1 MVTQIQLHSLNTCK
15 IQQLHQIFMEN
26 LRIRKTPLPLFSV
39 IVFLLHLS
47 SLHFPSLAY
56 EPPDKYFI
64 NCGSNANATLNSR
77 VFIADRFFHSKA
89 SNGINGGNQSNLNL
103 TARIFRQESY
113 YEFDIT
119 ENGTYFVRLHFL
131 AFASSSSNL
140 SAALFD
146 VSAFPNISNPGFML
160 LKNFTAKNST
170 SNSTIKEF
178 FLGIHPGS
186 FRIYFTPRGSS
197 FAFVNAIE
205 VFLAPANFSPKNYT
219 SSSPLVLHT
228 IYRVNVGGQELRPDE
243 DTLWRNWDSDDL
255 HLTNS
260 NPGGKVGPSQT
271 PKYQVYEE
279 DGFVAAA
286 NHFIA
291 PDLVYETAKV
301 MDNSSSTS
309 NPSTLFNITWS
320 FNVRRNT
327 KHLVRAHFYD
337 AVGGTAATIVFN
349 LYSNGNFTKKVGGSN
364 SIFLNQL
371 PYYYDFVVES
381 KESELIS
388 ISIGPNAEETTT
400 NNSFLNG
407 LEMLEIMEESAPI
420 PNMKESKS
428 INVAV
433 VVGSVLGGLSLICI
447 LVVGFLLGLKYRKA
461 KHVETSEWSPM
472 PAFGGGSTRSRF
484 TEGTITGS
492 PMTYLNLGLKIS
504 FAQLQQATNNFDTKF
519 LIGKGG
525 FGNVYRGTLSDG
537 RIVAVKR
544 GKRHEHS
551 SGQGLPEFETEIMV
565 LSRIRHR
572 HLVSLI
578 GYCDERSEMILV
590 YEFMEKGTLREHL
603 YESNLPRLSWKQR
616 LEICI
621 GAARGLNYL
630 HKGAAGGIIHRDVK
644 STNILL
650 DAKCVAKVADFGL
663 SRSGPL
669 DETHV
674 STNVKGTFGYLDPEY
689 IMTQQLTEKSDVYSF
704 GVVLLEVLC
713 ARPALDRNLPT
724 EQINLADW
732 GMNCKKNGLLEQI
745 VDSSLKG
752 QIDPSSLRKFSE
764 IAEKC
769 LQDDAYDR
777 PTMGDVLWDLE
788 YALQLQ
794 QTAKH
799 REPHEDST
807 INASSEFVLPNVQHF
822 PSHSSTV
829 NQDDMTFSGV
839 DESDTAGNE
848 VFSQLKIGDAR

>member
-1 MVTQIQLHSLNTCK
+1 MVTQIELHSLNTCK

-26 LRIRKTPLPLFSV
+26 LPIRKTPPPLFSV
-39 IVFLLHLS
+39 LVFLLHFS

-56 EPPDKYFI
+56 DTPDKYFI
-64 NCGSNANATLNSR
+64 NCGSNANANFNNH
-77 VFIADRFFHSKA
+77 VFTADHFFHSKA
-89 SNGINGGNQSNLNL
+89 TSSINGGNQSNLHL
-103 TARIFRQESY
+103 TARIFWQESY
-113 YEFDIT
+113 YKFDIT
-119 ENGTYFVRLHFL
+119 ENGTYYVRLHFF

-140 SAALFD
+140 SAAIFD
-146 VSAFPNISNPGFML
+146 VSAFPNNSNSGFML
-160 LKNFTAKNST
+160 LKNFTAKNS
-170 SNSTIKEF
+170 SGNSTIHEF
-178 FLGIHPGS
+178 FLGIDPGS
-186 FRIYFTPRGSS
+186 LRIYFTPRGLS

-205 VFLAPANFSPKNYT
+205 VFLAPANFSPKNYP

-228 IYRVNVGGQELRPDE
+228 IYRVNVGGKELGPDI
-243 DTLWRNWDSDDL
+243 DGLWRNWDPDDL
-255 HLTNS
+255 YLLES
-260 NPGGKVGPSQT
+260 NPVGEVGPLQT
-271 PKYQVYEE
+271 PKYSNHEN

-286 NHFIA
+286 NNFIA

-301 MDNSSSTS
+301 MNNGSR
-309 NPSTLFNITWS
+309 NLSTLFNITWS
-320 FNVRRNT
+320 FNVRRNA
-327 KHLVRAHFYD
+327 KHLVRAHFCD
-337 AVGGTAATIVFN
+337 LVGQAADIAFN
-349 LYSNGNFTKKVGGSN
+349 LYSNGNFTKNVSN
-364 SIFLNQL
+364 FVFVNLM

-381 KESELIS
+381 KESELIN
-388 ISIGPNAEETTT
+388 ISIGPNVEKTTT

-407 LEMLEIMEESAPI
+407 LEMLEIMEELAPI
-420 PNMKESKS
+420 PNRKEHKS
-428 INVAV
+428 INVPV

-447 LVVGFLLGLKYRKA
+447 LVVGFLFGLKYRKA

-472 PAFGGGSTRSRF
+472 PAFGGGSTHSRF

-578 GYCDERSEMILV
+578 GYCDEGSEMILV

-603 YESNLPRLSWKQR
+603 YESNLPRLPWKQR

-621 GAARGLNYL
+621 GAARGLHYL

-713 ARPALDRNLPT
+713 ARPALARNLPN
-724 EQINLADW
+724 EQINLAEW

-745 VDSSLKG
+745 VDSSLEG
-752 QIDPSSLRKFSE
+752 QIDPSSLRKFIE
-764 IAEKC
+764 TAEKC
-769 LQDDAYDR
+769 LQDDASDR
-777 PTMGDVLWDLE
+777 PTMDDVLWDLD

-807 INASSEFVLPNVQHF
+807 INASSEFVSPNVQHF
-822 PSHSSTV
+822 PSHSSTA
-829 NQDDMTFSGV
+829 NPDDMTFSGV
-839 DESDTAGNE
+839 DESDTATNK

>member
-1 MVTQIQLHSLNTCK
+1 MVTQIELHSLNTCK

-26 LRIRKTPLPLFSV
+26 LPIRKTPPPLFSV
-39 IVFLLHLS
+39 LVFLLHFS

-56 EPPDKYFI
+56 DTPDKYFI
-64 NCGSNANATLNSR
+64 NCGSNANANFNNH
-77 VFIADRFFHSKA
+77 VFTADRFFHSKA
-89 SNGINGGNQSNLNL
+89 TSSINGGNQSNLYL
-103 TARIFRQESY
+103 TARIFEQESY
-113 YEFDIT
+113 YKFDIT
-119 ENGTYFVRLHFL
+119 ENGTYYVRLHFL

-140 SAALFD
+140 SAAIFD
-146 VSAFPNISNPGFML
+146 VSAFPNNSNSGFML
-160 LKNFTAKNST
+160 LKNFTAKNS
-170 SNSTIKEF
+170 SGNSTIHEF
-178 FLGIHPGS
+178 FLGIDPGS
-186 FRIYFTPRGSS
+186 FRIYFTPRGLS

-205 VFLAPANFSPKNYT
+205 VFLAPANFSPENYP

-228 IYRVNVGGQELRPDE
+228 IYRVNVGGHELGPDE
-243 DTLWRNWDSDDL
+243 DKLWRNWEPDDHYL
-255 HLTNS
+255 LNS
-260 NPGGKVGPSQT
+260 NPVGEVGPSQK
-271 PKYQVYEE
+271 P
-279 DGFVAAA
+279 
-286 NHFIA
+286 
-291 PDLVYETAKV
+291 
-301 MDNSSSTS
+301 
-309 NPSTLFNITWS
+309 
-320 FNVRRNT
+320 RNA
-327 KHLVRAHFYD
+327 KHLVRAHFCD
-337 AVGGTAATIVFN
+337 LVGQAADIVFN
-349 LYSNGNFTKKVGGSN
+349 LYSNGNFIKNVNN
-364 SIFLNQL
+364 SVFVNPI

-381 KESELIS
+381 KESELIN
-388 ISIGPNAEETTT
+388 ISIGPNVEKTST

-407 LEMLEIMEESAPI
+407 LEMLEIMDELAQI
-420 PNMKESKS
+420 PNMKEHKS
-428 INVAV
+428 INVPV

-447 LVVGFLLGLKYRKA
+447 LVVGFLFGLKYRKA

-472 PAFGGGSTRSRF
+472 PAFGGGSTHSRV

-578 GYCDERSEMILV
+578 GYCDEGSEMILV

-603 YESNLPRLSWKQR
+603 YESNLPRLPWKQR

-621 GAARGLNYL
+621 GAARGLHYL

-689 IMTQQLTEKSDVYSF
+689 ILTQQLTEKSDVYSF

-713 ARPALDRNLPT
+713 ARPALARNLPN
-724 EQINLADW
+724 EQINLAEW

-752 QIDPSSLRKFSE
+752 QIDPSSLRKFIE
-764 IAEKC
+764 TAEKC
-769 LQDDAYDR
+769 LQDDASDR
-777 PTMGDVLWDLE
+777 PTMDDVLWDLD

-822 PSHSSTV
+822 PSHSSTA
-829 NQDDMTFSGV
+829 NPDDMTFSGV
-839 DESDTAGNE
+839 DESDTATNK

>member
-1 MVTQIQLHSLNTCK
+1 MVTRIEPHSLNTCK
-15 IQQLHQIFMEN
+15 IQQLHQSFMEN
-26 LRIRKTPLPLFSV
+26 LPIRKTPIPLFSV
-39 IVFLLHLS
+39 LVFLLHFS

-64 NCGSNANATLNSR
+64 NCGSNANATFNNH
-77 VFIADRFFHSKA
+77 VFTPDRFFHSKA
-89 SNGINGGNQSNLNL
+89 SSCINGGNQSNLYL
-103 TARIFRQESY
+103 TARIFRRESY
-113 YEFDIT
+113 YKFDIT
-119 ENGTYFVRLHFL
+119 ENGTYYVRLHFL

-140 SAALFD
+140 SAATFD
-146 VSAFPNISNPGFML
+146 VSAFPNISNSGFML
-160 LKNFTAKNST
+160 LKNFTAKNS
-170 SNSTIKEF
+170 SGNSTIKEF

-228 IYRVNVGGQELRPDE
+228 IYRVNVGGQELEPDK
-243 DTLWRNWDSDDL
+243 DKLWRNWDPDDL
-255 HLTNS
+255 YLLKS
-260 NPGGKVGPSQT
+260 NPVWKVGPLQT
-271 PKYQVYEE
+271 PKYLEDENEYVN

-286 NHFIA
+286 NYFIA

-301 MDNSSSTS
+301 MNNGSS
-309 NPSTLFNITWS
+309 NPSILFNITWS
-320 FNVRRNT
+320 FNVRRNA
-327 KHLVRAHFYD
+327 KHLVRAHFCD
-337 AVGGTAATIVFN
+337 LVGQTDDIVFN
-349 LYSNGNFTKKVGGSN
+349 LYSNGNFTKNVSN
-364 SIFLNQL
+364 SVFSYQI

-381 KESELIS
+381 KESELIN
-388 ISIGPNAEETTT
+388 ISIGPNVEKTST

-420 PNMKESKS
+420 PYMKEPKS
-428 INVAV
+428 INVTV

-447 LVVGFLLGLKYRKA
+447 LVVGFLFGLKYRKA

-472 PAFGGGSTRSRF
+472 PAFGGGSTHSRF
-484 TEGTITGS
+484 SEGTITGS

-504 FAQLQQATNNFDTKF
+504 FAQLQQATNNFDPKF

-551 SGQGLPEFETEIMV
+551 SGQGLTEFETEIMV

-578 GYCDERSEMILV
+578 GYCDEGSEMILV

-621 GAARGLNYL
+621 GAARGLHYL

-713 ARPALDRNLPT
+713 ARPALARNLPI
-724 EQINLADW
+724 EQINLAEW

-752 QIDPSSLRKFSE
+752 QIDPSSLRNFSE
-764 IAEKC
+764 TAQKC
-769 LQDDAYDR
+769 LQEDANDR

-807 INASSEFVLPNVQHF
+807 INASLEFVLPNVQRF
-822 PSHSSTV
+822 PSHSSTI
-829 NQDDMTFSGV
+829 NPDDITLSRV
-839 DESDTAGNE
+839 DESDTATNE